1 MTLRKLATSNEFL
14 KGIDRKAREM
24 LRLTDEMTE
33 LTFKEP
39 GKIEIHRI
47 NCDYQGFGTYE
58 LQVTIKYN
66 LEIS

>member
-1 MTLRKLATSNEFL
+1 
-14 KGIDRKAREM
+14 
-24 LRLTDEMTE
+24 MTE